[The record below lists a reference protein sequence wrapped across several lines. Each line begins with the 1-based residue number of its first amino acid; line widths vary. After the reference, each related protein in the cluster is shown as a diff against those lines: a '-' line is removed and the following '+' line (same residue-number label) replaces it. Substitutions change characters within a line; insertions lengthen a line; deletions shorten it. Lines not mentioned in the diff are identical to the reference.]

1 MTAAERAIHA
11 IAQTVPAH
19 SRPRYREEWLADVAG
34 APDLGLAPTS
44 VVLGAAATAVTMDRV
59 DPVVTGMPRVAL
71 AARRIRWAL
80 AMFGVAAVLAVGT
93 TVGWGADSSG
103 LYSPAFE
110 TLVQSVA
117 PIVSVLATG
126 LAIAGLL
133 ALLWVI
139 PAAGIR
145 RSALM
150 VAAVLGGVVML
161 AIGVVFTNLLGVALV
176 LVGAAIGVVILA
188 QERGLDADPAPA
200 RRRIVAIV
208 AGGVLATITV
218 GALGVAHILV
228 WNPLAKVPGRT
239 LEQIYAEMAAAGEGT
254 GWPFVAIWC
263 ACWFAGCVVLVV
275 SAIRSRRAGTLR
287 VRRALAA
294 SLMLVGLTVVTSW
307 FAGFGMGMGLADT
320 FMTSGYDAAISGPI
334 LIMVGQ
340 VAIIGAI
347 LVAVPPRRVPEAVTA
362 G

>member
-34 APDLGLAPTS
+34 APDLGIAPTS

-93 TVGWGADSSG
+93 TVGWGAGSSG
-103 LYSPAFE
+103 MYPPAFE
-110 TLVQSVA
+110 SLVRGAA
-117 PIVSVLATG
+117 PIASGLATIILMVG
-126 LAIAGLL
+126 VV

-150 VAAVLGGVVML
+150 VAAVLGGVVLL

-218 GALGVAHILV
+218 GALGVAHILI

-239 LEQIYAEMAAAGEGT
+239 LEQISAEMAAAGEGT

-294 SLMLVGLTVVTSW
+294 SLMLVGLTIVTSW

-347 LVAVPPRRVPEAVTA
+347 LVAVPPRRPPEAASA